1 MEQSVENY
9 STKNPQK
16 KVIKLKTQDQIP
28 DFMKDDG
35 YFKGI
40 VDGIV
45 NGWIEGFIEG
55 FTKEPM
61 ENLLEK
67 LQSNI
72 LKTDINDSLES
83 TKEKIIKQIT
93 KVIFEQYP
101 QEIEALYNQANELAK
116 DDKQSFEIID
126 TLFK

>member
-1 MEQSVENY
+1 M
-9 STKNPQK
+9 
-16 KVIKLKTQDQIP
+16 IKLKTQDQIP
-28 DFMKDDG
+28 DFMKNDG

-45 NGWIEGFIEG
+45 NGWIEG